1 MECRGDSYTCKFSF
15 KNGYSSYFYAEHGE
29 SEYGGHILS
38 EKHKKERDINEFL
51 EHLVGDDPTNWVN
64 GESINDSDILPY
76 TFPDLDIIKK
86 KGVMPIYFSYFFRWD
101 IYENFKYVKEKIN
114 FKTALNGR
122 TDGTFTNYDSLDDKI
137 DDIYYYLQYIK
148 FGFGRAL
155 RDASRLLNLGYIDK
169 KKQ

>member
-1 MECRGDSYTCKFSF
+1 MPNME
-15 KNGYSSYFYAEHGE
+15 E

-86 KGVMPIYFSYFFRWD
+86 KGVRPIYFSYF
-101 IYENFKYVKEKIN
+101 
-114 FKTALNGR
+114 
-122 TDGTFTNYDSLDDKI
+122 
-137 DDIYYYLQYIK
+137 
-148 FGFGRAL
+148 
-155 RDASRLLNLGYIDK
+155 
-169 KKQ
+169 